1 MTIFHN
7 ISSVARYE
15 ARTLRRSWFFRL
27 FSLGAL
33 FIFTIMNIGM
43 FSPIG
48 DEDWEIASIPASV
61 PLINLYLLNIGQ
73 AIVVIFLAADFLK
86 RDKKL
91 DTNEVLYTRSMSN
104 FEYVIGKT
112 WGILRLF
119 ISLNLV
125 ILLISMVINIISKT
139 MAVDLAAYCW
149 YLLIISVPTILFS
162 LGFAF
167 LMMSL
172 IRNQAITFLLL
183 LGMAAVNMF
192 YLWHRAGTIFDY
204 MAFGLPVF
212 KSGMIGF
219 ENPALIINQRLLYFF
234 LGLAFV
240 LASVLIF
247 RRLPQSKVHTWL
259 SAALMVIF
267 TGGAIICGLN
277 VFSEYSKGLRA
288 KQEIIE
294 TNRKFENNKFPDI
307 ISNDI
312 ELAHS
317 GEKITASAKI
327 SFKNNNSEPLAKYTF
342 SLNPYL
348 IVSKVSSSGKDIGY
362 VRTGHVLE
370 IEPSKPL
377 QAGETDS
384 VIIEYSGGISEA
396 FCYPDFSDNIKEY
409 QYRIAMLNV
418 RKRQAFLQPDYV
430 LLTPETH
437 WYPVAALNYYPANP
451 ARIKID
457 FSRYTLRVKEEPGL
471 SPVSQGLRRS
481 ENGFS
486 IFTPGSPLTGMTLA
500 IGNYIS
506 DTLMVDSIRYISF
519 HYPGNDYY
527 KKELAELKDTLPQM
541 ISGFMTDLETTFSTK
556 YPFKT
561 LSLVEVPVQYHSYP
575 RENTQTRAEVQPSM
589 VLLPERMSTLQLA
602 GFAKQFSRQKKRMI
616 RNNQV
621 ITDKELKVRLFNS
634 FIRNTFIS
642 GENFRI
648 INGQAANEP
657 VRYRLGPSF
666 YFFKNNFYS
675 DEYPV
680 INAVFES
687 HLQKV
692 VQPAT
697 QGGGSINGS
706 LSDNDRANLVLRKY
720 SFRDILR
727 KRPGG
732 DTLLTVL
739 TLKGDWLF
747 NLLRAKAGIEEF
759 NKWFS
764 GYIDD
769 HKFRPV
775 NITDLNNDIKS
786 RFGFEFYPL
795 LSDWF
800 NGNCQPGF
808 TFRDFRVSE
817 IVVGDRSRYQVI
829 FTVSNNEP
837 APGIFNISFRTG
849 GQESEGNENR
859 GQSSIPMQGR
869 GMDASDVS
877 RIVYMNPKE
886 AKRIG
891 ILLDYQPRAM
901 MINTLYS
908 LNVPGQITM
917 PAQELIRV
925 KGSIK
930 PFEGEMLLP
939 GIPEDNLNSEIIID
953 NEDPGFSSGASQ
965 VASPLRKLL
974 GKGNNNGNTYE
985 SISYWGTPE
994 HWQPVISNTY
1004 YGKYILSSVYTKSGK
1019 GERSVTW
1026 KARIDKPGYYD
1037 VYCYVGKSV
1046 NITAG
1051 QQQSGQNQGREAEQ
1065 QFRDM
1070 HYRVYHDEGMED
1082 IALDYENADGGWYN
1096 LGRFYLSKD
1105 SAKVELSNQSTGR
1118 MVIGDAIKWVR
1129 QE

>member
-1 MTIFHN
+1 
-7 ISSVARYE
+7 
-15 ARTLRRSWFFRL
+15 
-27 FSLGAL
+27 
-33 FIFTIMNIGM
+33 
-43 FSPIG
+43 
-48 DEDWEIASIPASV
+48 
-61 PLINLYLLNIGQ
+61 
-73 AIVVIFLAADFLK
+73 
-86 RDKKL
+86 
-91 DTNEVLYTRSMSN
+91 
-104 FEYVIGKT
+104 
-112 WGILRLF
+112 
-119 ISLNLV
+119 
-125 ILLISMVINIISKT
+125 MVINIITKT
-139 MAVDLAAYCW
+139 MAVDLAAYGW
-149 YLLIISVPTILFS
+149 YLLIMSVPTILFS

-183 LGMAAVNMF
+183 LGVAALNMF
-192 YLWHRAGTIFDY
+192 YLWHKAGSIFDY

-219 ENPALIINQRLLYFF
+219 ENFGLIISQRLLYFF

-240 LASVLIF
+240 LASVLMF

-259 SAALMVIF
+259 SAVFMIF
-267 TGGAIICGLN
+267 FIGGAVICGLN
-277 VFSEYSKGLRA
+277 VYSAYSEGIRV

-294 TNRKFENNKFPDI
+294 TNSKFENNKFPDI

-312 ELAHS
+312 DLAHS
-317 GEKITASAKI
+317 GETITASAKI
-327 SFKNNNSEPLAKYTF
+327 IFKNNNAEPLAIYTF

-348 IVSKVSSSGKDIGY
+348 RVYKVSSSGKDISY
-362 VRTGHVLE
+362 KRTGHILE
-370 IEPSKPL
+370 IEPSQPL
-377 QAGETDS
+377 QAGGADS
-384 VIIEYSGGISEA
+384 VVIEYSGGINEA

-457 FSRYTLRVKEEPGL
+457 FTMYKLRVKEEPGL
-471 SPVSQGLRRS
+471 SPVSQGLMRK

-486 IFTPGSPLTGMTLA
+486 IFTPGSPLTGITLA
-500 IGNYIS
+500 IGNYVS
-506 DTLMVDSIRYISF
+506 DTLKVDSVRYISF

-527 KKELAELKDTLPQM
+527 KKELTELKDTLPQM
-541 ISGFMTDLETTFSTK
+541 ISGFMRDLETTFSTK

-575 RENTQTRAEVQPSM
+575 RESTQTRAEVQPSM
-589 VLLPERMSTLQLA
+589 VLLPERMSTLQNA

-621 ITDKELKVRLFNS
+621 ITDKELKVRLFNN

-642 GENFRI
+642 GENFRFV
-648 INGQAANEP
+648 NGQAVNEP

-666 YFFKNNFYS
+666 YYFKNNFYS

-680 INAVFES
+680 INAVFET

-692 VQPAT
+692 TLPAA
-697 QGGGSINGS
+697 QVSGYMIDGS

-720 SFRDILR
+720 SFSDILR

-732 DTLLTVL
+732 DTLRTVL
-739 TLKGDWLF
+739 TLKGDWFF
-747 NLLRAKAGIEEF
+747 NLLRSRAGIEEF
-759 NKWFS
+759 NTWFS
-764 GYIDD
+764 GYMDD
-769 HKFRPV
+769 HKFRSV
-775 NITDLNNDIKS
+775 KLTDFNNDIKS
-786 RFGFEFYPL
+786 KFGFEFYPL
-795 LSDWF
+795 LNEWF
-800 NGNCQPGF
+800 IGNRQPGF

-849 GQESEGNENR
+849 GQESGGVENG
-859 GQSSIPMQGR
+859 GQSSISMQGR
-869 GMDASDVS
+869 GMDASDAS
-877 RIVYMNPKE
+877 RIIYMNPKE

-891 ILLDYQPRAM
+891 VLLDYQPRAM

-917 PAQELIRV
+917 PVPELVRV
-925 KGSIK
+925 KGIIK
-930 PFEGEMLLP
+930 PFEGEELIP
-939 GIPEDNLNSEIIID
+939 ARPEDKESSEIVVD
-953 NEDPGFSSGASQ
+953 NEDKGFSSGALQ
-965 VASPLRKLL
+965 EASPLRKLL
-974 GKGNNNGNTYE
+974 GKGNNNSNTYQT
-985 SISYWGTPE
+985 ISYWGIPDY
-994 HWQPVISNTY
+994 WQPVVNNLY
-1004 YGKYILSSVYTKSGK
+1004 YGKYILSSVCTRSGK

-1026 KARIDKPGYYD
+1026 KARLDKPGYYD
-1037 VYCYVGKSV
+1037 VYCYVGKSLNRAV
-1046 NITAG
+1046 R
-1051 QQQSGQNQGREAEQ
+1051 QSGAQQGEPDQNNEAEKM
-1065 QFRDM
+1065 FRDM
-1070 HYRVYHDEGMED
+1070 HYRVYHDEGIED
-1082 IALDYENADGGWYN
+1082 IAIDYENADGGWNN
-1096 LGRFYLSKD
+1096 LGRFYFSKD
-1105 SAKVELSNQSTGR
+1105 TLKVELTNLSTGR
-1118 MVIGDAIKWVR
+1118 IVIGDAIKWVR